1 MTGPISAALAEAIR
15 ASGKTHYAIAKA
27 AGIRPQMLDY
37 FMRGERSLSLET
49 LDKLAPVLA
58 MKLIARKRTAR
69 KVNHAASD

>member
-1 MTGPISAALAEAIR
+1 MGPISAALADAIQ
-15 ASGKTHYAIAKA
+15 ASGMTHYAIAKA

-58 MKLIARKRTAR
+58 MKLMVRKRTAR
-69 KVNHAASD
+69 ERR